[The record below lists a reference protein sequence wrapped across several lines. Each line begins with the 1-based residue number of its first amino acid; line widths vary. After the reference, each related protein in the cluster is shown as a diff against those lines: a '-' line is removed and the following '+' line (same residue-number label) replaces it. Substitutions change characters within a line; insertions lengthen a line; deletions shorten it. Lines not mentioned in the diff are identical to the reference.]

1 MIRQQLPDSEKLT
14 SQDQPSLSDQHILY
28 TPVFYISGNGG
39 YVAAPS
45 AGYTLPQQS
54 GLQQPTVSA
63 AASGSAVPPQP
74 ALQLLHGIQP
84 TVTSGQQTDLYKMQ
98 PQSAQNIIITS
109 NKKKKYTSNAQTASL
124 ATKQQHQ
131 QQVALLQSVN
141 KQQQYHINKGYNV
154 VSISMSSNTINTAAV
169 TGSGGGQQQLQPQQH
184 SYHLQHHQGHVT
196 QHHQPHQP
204 SIVNCKINQN
214 FITRG
219 ANMSLSSAAAV
230 APSTGNGSV
239 ICTTNAV
246 LTLHHNGQHSCPEPL
261 NSQTIFNMSTHRAV
275 GATALNTSLPSLVSS
290 ANGNNQIDTNSS
302 GLLVGNGAE
311 IVLNDNSHNVG
322 SLQGTTNMYGCSTP
336 TTSDGS
342 LITLSSTM
350 HAAGANTM
358 PISLGGNSAVNVPPS
373 INSSLT
379 AACGSNS
386 TSYITSTTIHDK
398 INIGC
403 SDSRKY
409 DYDYKTNKFN
419 TAATTI
425 NSSTTLNNNYQM
437 HAEYVPQS
445 AANNSPGRSNQPTAG
460 NIYRQNPSSPAP
472 RNRYV
477 HSATMYPAVHQSVV
491 LGQFT
496 APYATRTPQLQQC
509 QYSPQYYPP
518 MYYPYYLQQPPQQQ
532 RTTVNPAVG
541 VGLSSAMTVQPGG
554 SVSGPTAPGNQGQ
567 IPLGVAPVAANT
579 VLSVA
584 NTSAAQPVGVAPLV
598 GMPHQPPPQQ
608 QQQNQPQTKGKLR
621 SHALQIIHP
630 VTNRNILDDLDI
642 DKNESP
648 TVVAGGQLT
657 SSTSVANIDTSIDT
671 EIGSLTTSSTSI
683 KSAVKISETSKSHTE
698 VVQQMETSPV
708 HQSTTERNFKETTQK
723 QQQTPIVSAMTDA
736 PSVEILP
743 TQPQKQKTKKSQN
756 VTGMKQDQNSSQG
769 KTEENIKQVSDV
781 STTSTT
787 ANSNCVQESL
797 PTNYIN
803 QQVPQQEQLKDKHQ
817 EEKNSASLKTAGDIN
832 TTSKQKDES
841 KESCTGDYFGASE
854 QDKSTIYNITESV
867 KTMQLGEKETLT
879 LPQQNQINIV
889 NSNDQQEQEQ
899 QETQY
904 SNATNGNNVTTA
916 TTLTEI
922 VNNNIVNSDVV
933 NNNNNQNSNNVN
945 NENVFST
952 NKNTDKIVK
961 KIDNVTEKNKTVSPK
976 VEATATDTGNTA
988 SKNTAT
994 SKDESHDETDRAN
1007 VLTKNDLES
1016 KQKNEQ
1022 VSTPTNDNT
1031 STKSP
1036 KNEKAE
1042 PGNDNISKESTDDK
1056 EQSSSESKAIDE
1068 AAANNKQSFESLI
1081 NYNEGQWSPSNPSGK
1096 KQYNREQLMQLREA
1110 KASRIQPE
1118 VKNTS
1123 IFSQTN
1129 LMPAFASRGNKKV
1142 QSMVGGFG
1150 GARGSSS
1157 GDGNYQNN
1165 YMKQSSMSGRGGAD
1179 GHHNRNSGKPI
1190 IHLNLSL
1197 NQDVKLNEADNAWR
1211 PSVLVQGAEKQVDP
1225 ETKAQREKDE
1235 LIRRVRGIL
1244 NKLTPEKFEPL
1255 VEEIIKL
1262 KIDTMEKMEA
1272 VMILVFEKAIDE
1284 PNFSVSYASLCHR
1297 LINEVKARDE
1307 RMESGTKSN
1316 LAYFR
1321 NALLD
1326 KTEREFTQNVT
1337 KSSAK
1342 EEKLKPI
1349 REKIN
1354 NCKDPNEK
1362 VELEA
1367 LLDEEERKI
1376 RRRSGGT
1383 VRFIGELFKIS
1394 ILTGKIIHTC
1404 IEALLKDPNNED
1416 MLECLCKLLT
1426 TVGQKFE
1433 QTNMPKED
1441 KRKYSLESVIQRM
1454 QNIASKNENSKISSR
1469 VRFMLQDVID
1479 LRKKKWQSTRNEAP
1493 KTMEQIE
1500 KEANSEQLSNPYHY
1514 MNSMPSGGDSR
1525 KRDGGG
1531 RNDGRSSNYSGSHS
1545 QRGDTGS
1552 LKRQQGGVGG
1562 GSHSQ
1567 SGNLNNDDTW
1577 HVQTGKGNR
1586 TLAVDSSKLVGLT
1599 TVDMNNKKMGGV
1611 SLFLWPKTSSQPT
1624 TTPSN
1629 SFAALS
1635 MDSNRSSDRDRE
1647 RSGPRNKGSYNKGS
1661 MERDRYD
1668 HGRLLSRNNSTQA
1681 SRENSSSRSTQG
1693 VRGMGGGNS
1702 SNMQK
1707 SASHSKYQQPM
1718 SSSSS
1723 SRMTSTKMSGMS
1735 AGSGGTSSS
1744 SIYRDNQQQSSY
1756 YGSNATHQQQ
1766 HFNPAASESTQPS
1779 SAPPAVFEEPTEAD
1793 LKLIKAVVIEMVEN
1807 AANSKCIDITTVS
1820 CIKKIKENQRCGLL
1834 YYILTDYLHLAE
1846 VRPICR
1852 RHLANVVAYLI
1863 ENKYISVEHFRLAYK
1878 QFAEFAS
1885 DLMVDIPDLWLYIF
1899 EFTGP
1904 LIVKKL
1910 ITVNDLWSSQL
1921 RESGSSSFSIKFL
1934 KTFIQYCTREVGPS
1948 FTRNM
1953 WKKNQIKWT
1962 DFMNENEVSKFI
1974 QTNKFEY
1981 VENEKSQPEID
1992 NKEPKEK
1999 RNKRVVEHV
2008 DQLLKEGSN
2017 ADNVIDYIN
2026 GNIVDVDKTFIKSLT
2041 TTLTSFAIKDSINY
2055 SLDLSC
2061 FQKICIPVLLR
2072 YLDSKED
2079 LELECLYAIQLLV
2092 HSLEHPRG
2100 LLGAIF
2106 GELNDADVIPQESFI
2121 AWRDSKDQSAGK
2133 GVAVKA
2139 LNPFFNQVING
2150 ETSDDN

>member
-98 PQSAQNIIITS
+98 PQSAQNI
-109 NKKKKYTSNAQTASL
+109 
-124 ATKQQHQ
+124 
-131 QQVALLQSVN
+131 
-141 KQQQYHINKGYNV
+141 
-154 VSISMSSNTINTAAV
+154 
-169 TGSGGGQQQLQPQQH
+169 
-184 SYHLQHHQGHVT
+184 
-196 QHHQPHQP
+196 
-204 SIVNCKINQN
+204 
-214 FITRG
+214 
-219 ANMSLSSAAAV
+219 
-230 APSTGNGSV
+230 
-239 ICTTNAV
+239 
-246 LTLHHNGQHSCPEPL
+246 
-261 NSQTIFNMSTHRAV
+261 
-275 GATALNTSLPSLVSS
+275 
-290 ANGNNQIDTNSS
+290 
-302 GLLVGNGAE
+302 
-311 IVLNDNSHNVG
+311 
-322 SLQGTTNMYGCSTP
+322 
-336 TTSDGS
+336 
-342 LITLSSTM
+342 
-350 HAAGANTM
+350 
-358 PISLGGNSAVNVPPS
+358 
-373 INSSLT
+373 
-379 AACGSNS
+379 
-386 TSYITSTTIHDK
+386 
-398 INIGC
+398 
-403 SDSRKY
+403 
-409 DYDYKTNKFN
+409 
-419 TAATTI
+419 
-425 NSSTTLNNNYQM
+425 
-437 HAEYVPQS
+437 YVPQS

>member
-1 MIRQQLPDSEKLT
+1 
-14 SQDQPSLSDQHILY
+14 
-28 TPVFYISGNGG
+28 
-39 YVAAPS
+39 
-45 AGYTLPQQS
+45 
-54 GLQQPTVSA
+54 
-63 AASGSAVPPQP
+63 
-74 ALQLLHGIQP
+74 
-84 TVTSGQQTDLYKMQ
+84 MQ
-98 PQSAQNIIITS
+98 PQSAQNI
-109 NKKKKYTSNAQTASL
+109 
-124 ATKQQHQ
+124 
-131 QQVALLQSVN
+131 
-141 KQQQYHINKGYNV
+141 
-154 VSISMSSNTINTAAV
+154 
-169 TGSGGGQQQLQPQQH
+169 
-184 SYHLQHHQGHVT
+184 
-196 QHHQPHQP
+196 
-204 SIVNCKINQN
+204 
-214 FITRG
+214 
-219 ANMSLSSAAAV
+219 
-230 APSTGNGSV
+230 
-239 ICTTNAV
+239 
-246 LTLHHNGQHSCPEPL
+246 
-261 NSQTIFNMSTHRAV
+261 
-275 GATALNTSLPSLVSS
+275 
-290 ANGNNQIDTNSS
+290 
-302 GLLVGNGAE
+302 
-311 IVLNDNSHNVG
+311 
-322 SLQGTTNMYGCSTP
+322 
-336 TTSDGS
+336 
-342 LITLSSTM
+342 
-350 HAAGANTM
+350 
-358 PISLGGNSAVNVPPS
+358 
-373 INSSLT
+373 
-379 AACGSNS
+379 
-386 TSYITSTTIHDK
+386 
-398 INIGC
+398 
-403 SDSRKY
+403 
-409 DYDYKTNKFN
+409 
-419 TAATTI
+419 
-425 NSSTTLNNNYQM
+425 
-437 HAEYVPQS
+437 YVPQS
-445 AANNSPGRSNQPTAG
+445 AANNSTGRSNQPTAG
-460 NIYRQNPSSPAP
+460 NIYRQNPSSPSP

-496 APYATRTPQLQQC
+496 APYGTRTPQIQQC
-509 QYSPQYYPP
+509 QYSPQYYPQ

-532 RTTVNPAVG
+532 RTTVNPGVG
-541 VGLSSAMTVQPGG
+541 VGLSSAMTVQSGG
-554 SVSGPTAPGNQGQ
+554 SVSGPTAPGNQAQ
-567 IPLGVAPVAANT
+567 LPLGVAPVATNT

-584 NTSAAQPVGVAPLV
+584 SSTAAQPVGVAPLV

-608 QQQNQPQTKGKLR
+608 QQQNPIQTKGKLR

-630 VTNRNILDDLDI
+630 VTNRNILEDLDI
-642 DKNESP
+642 DKNES
-648 TVVAGGQLT
+648 TNIASGCQSTL
-657 SSTSVANIDTSIDT
+657 SSTNAVSSLDT
-671 EIGSLTTSSTSI
+671 EIEPLSTASTISI
-683 KSAVKISETSKSHTE
+683 KSDLKIPETLKSHTE
-698 VVQQMETSPV
+698 VVQPIEASA
-708 HQSTTERNFKETTQK
+708 HQICVERNFKETTQQ

-743 TQPQKQKTKKSQN
+743 TQPPKQKTKKSQSIS
-756 VTGMKQDQNSSQG
+756 GMKLDQNLSQG
-769 KTEENIKQVSDV
+769 KTEENIKQVTDV
-781 STTSTT
+781 STNTTT
-787 ANSNCVQESL
+787 ANSNCVQDSL
-797 PTNYIN
+797 PTNYTN
-803 QQVPQQEQLKDKHQ
+803 QQVPQQEQLKDKKPD
-817 EEKNSASLKTAGDIN
+817 EIISSKSPSSSIKTSSDIN
-832 TTSKQKDES
+832 NTISKQKES
-841 KESCTGDYFGASE
+841 EESCTEEYFGASE
-854 QDKSTIYNITESV
+854 QEKSTIYNIAESV
-867 KTMQLGEKETLT
+867 KTMQLGEKEIVT
-879 LPQQNQINIV
+879 LPQQKQINIV
-889 NSNDQQEQEQ
+889 NSSSNVQHKEDQEQR
-899 QETQY
+899 ETQY
-904 SNATNGNNVTTA
+904 SNATNGNTLTTTTA
-916 TTLTEI
+916 ATLIESTDNI
-922 VNNNIVNSDVV
+922 INNNDVV
-933 NNNNNQNSNNVN
+933 NNNNKNSNNVN
-945 NENVFST
+945 KSNNLSTNTTT
-952 NKNTDKIVK
+952 NKNADKVDK
-961 KIDNVTEKNKTVSPK
+961 KNDNITENTK
-976 VEATATDTGNTA
+976 TA
-988 SKNTAT
+988 SAT
-994 SKDESHDETDRAN
+994 IETVTGSADACKAITLKDEARDETDKSS
-1007 VLTKNDLES
+1007 VLPKNELES
-1016 KQKNEQ
+1016 KQNVEN
-1022 VSTPTNDNT
+1022 S
-1031 STKSP
+1031 STKSSSLTSSNNNVSTISTE
-1036 KNEKAE
+1036 NEKTKTE
-1042 PGNDNISKESTDDK
+1042 PSNDNDNESKEGSDDK
-1056 EQSSSESKAIDE
+1056 KEEVGEDSNTTDE
-1068 AAANNKQSFESLI
+1068 TAANNKQSFESLI

-1096 KQYNREQLMQLREA
+1096 KQYNRDQLMQLREA

-1150 GARGSSS
+1150 GARASGG

-1179 GHHNRNSGKPI
+1179 GGHHNRNSGKPI

-1211 PSVLVQGAEKQVDP
+1211 PSVLVKGAEKQIDP
-1225 ETKAQREKDE
+1225 ELKAQREKDE

-1262 KIDTMEKMEA
+1262 KIDNMEKMEA

-1284 PNFSVSYASLCHR
+1284 PSFSVSYASLCHR

-1326 KTEREFTQNVT
+1326 KTEREFNQNVT

-1354 NCKDPNEK
+1354 NSTDPNEK
-1362 VELEA
+1362 IELEA
-1367 LLDEEERKI
+1367 LLDEEERRI

-1433 QTNMPKED
+1433 QTHMSKDD

-1454 QNIASKNENSKISSR
+1454 QNIASKHDNAKISSR

-1500 KEANSEQLSNPYHY
+1500 KEANNEQLSNPYHY
-1514 MNSMPSGGDSR
+1514 MNSMPGGSG

-1531 RNDGRSSNYSGSHS
+1531 RNDSRSGNYGGSHS

-1552 LKRQQGGVGG
+1552 LKRQQGGGGVSG

-1567 SGNLNNDDTW
+1567 SGNSNNDDTW

-1599 TVDMNNKKMGGV
+1599 TVDMNNKKMGGL
-1611 SLFLWPKTSSQPT
+1611 SLFLWPKASSQPT

-1635 MDSNRSSDRDRE
+1635 MDSNRSSDRDRDH
-1647 RSGPRNKGSYNKGS
+1647 SGPRNKGSYNKGS

-1668 HGRLLSRNNSTQA
+1668 HGRLLSRTGSTQA
-1681 SRENSSSRSTQG
+1681 SRENSSSRSSQG

-1718 SSSSS
+1718 SSSNSS
-1723 SRMTSTKMSGMS
+1723 SRMTSSKMSGMS
-1735 AGSGGTSSS
+1735 TGGGGSGSTASSS
-1744 SIYRDNQQQSSY
+1744 LYRDNQQQQSY
-1756 YGSNATHQQQ
+1756 YSSNATHNQQQQQ

-1779 SAPPAVFEEPTEAD
+1779 SAPPAVFEEPSYAD
-1793 LKLIKAVVIEMVEN
+1793 LKIIKAVVIEMGEN
-1807 AANSKCIDITTVS
+1807 AANSKCIDNTTVS

-1834 YYILTDYLHLAE
+1834 YYIITDYLHLAN
-1846 VRPICR
+1846 VGPMCR
-1852 RHLANVVAYLI
+1852 RHMANVVAYLI
-1863 ENKYISVEHFRLAYK
+1863 EKKYISVEHFRLAYK
-1878 QFAEFAS
+1878 NFSEFAC
-1885 DLMVDIPDLWLYIF
+1885 DLIVDIPELWLYIF

-1904 LIVKKL
+1904 LMVKKL
-1910 ITVNDLWSSQL
+1910 ITANDLWNTQL
-1921 RESGSSSFSIKFL
+1921 RESGSPSFCLKFL
-1934 KTFIQYCTREVGPS
+1934 KTFLQYCTREVGPS

-1953 WKKNQIKWT
+1953 WMKNHIKWT
-1962 DFMNENEVSKFI
+1962 DFMNENEVSTFI

-1981 VENEKSQPEID
+1981 VENENSKPDID
-1992 NKEPKEK
+1992 NKESKEK
-1999 RNKRVVEHV
+1999 RNKRVVEHI

-2041 TTLTSFAIKDSINY
+2041 TTLTSFAIKDSNNY
-2055 SLDLSC
+2055 SLDLPC

-2106 GELNDADVIPQESFI
+2106 GELNDADVIPQETFI